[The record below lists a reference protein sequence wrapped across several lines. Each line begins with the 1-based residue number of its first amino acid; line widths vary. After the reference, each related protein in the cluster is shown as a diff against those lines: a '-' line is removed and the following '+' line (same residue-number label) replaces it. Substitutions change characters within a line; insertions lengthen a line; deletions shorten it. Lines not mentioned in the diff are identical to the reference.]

1 MANDKL
7 DFLDKAND
15 EPEAVEAVEDQT
27 EPVEAAEAEPE
38 PESIEAEGEKQE
50 DPAPPAESK
59 EADKSIPLTALLD
72 ERERRQALQREL
84 DDLRRWKQQQEAAK
98 EAPKAPDFYESPD
111 DRLQYERSQFQQMLM
126 ATKMQ
131 QSQFLASREY
141 GEEMVNE
148 ALAWFDQNPQLS
160 HQFVNHPSPMH
171 AAVEFY
177 KRQKVAEEIG
187 TDPDGYRQR
196 LEAEIRE
203 KLMAEMQQG
212 TIARPK
218 PPASL
223 ASAPATG
230 KGEPRSR
237 GTAFDAAFGT

>member
-7 DFLDKAND
+7 DFLDKAED
-15 EPEAVEAVEDQT
+15 EPEAVDAVEEQP
-27 EPVEAAEAEPE
+27 EPIENPEPE
-38 PESIEAEGEKQE
+38 PVEAEGEKPE

-141 GEEMVNE
+141 GEETVNE
-148 ALAWFDQNPQLS
+148 ALAWFDRHPQLS

-187 TDPDGYRQR
+187 TDPDGYRQK

-203 KLMAEMQQG
+203 KLMAEIQQE
-212 TIARPK
+212 TPARPK

-223 ASAPATG
+223 ASAPAAG

-237 GTAFDAAFGT
+237 GSAFDAAFGA